1 MALFSTLNDF
11 FALDIGTTAM
21 RVVQLRGAGNQRSLA
36 HYGSLAIDAKL
47 SQSDSV
53 NHQKQLLEQLK
64 KLLKDTGVSTKNVVV
79 GIPSNRMFTTVADF
93 PKLSPKE
100 LDKTILYQADQFIP
114 TKPDDSKIDYAVIG
128 DSPTD
133 NTKVE
138 VLLASVAKKYAETR
152 LDVLESIGLNV
163 LAMEPDTHALSRAV
177 LSPDI
182 QEAVMILDMGA
193 SATDLVV
200 VYGGN
205 PRLVR
210 SIPVGGDTLLKAAQQ
225 NLSVDDKQAM
235 QFIYKFGLMQ
245 DKLEGQVF
253 KAISPSIDSLISEIE
268 KSIKFFTARYK
279 NVPISKI
286 IVTGRASVLPDFPVY
301 LVNKT
306 NITVEIG
313 NSWLNVSYP
322 KNLYNDLMAVSNQYS
337 VAVGLAEREV

>member
-1 MALFSTLNDF
+1 MALFSTSSDF

-21 RVVQLRGAGNQRSLA
+21 RVVQLRGSGGQRSLA
-36 HYGSLAIDAKL
+36 HYGSAAIDHKL
-47 SQSDSV
+47 SQSDSA
-53 NHQKQLLEQLK
+53 NHQSQLLDALR
-64 KLLKDTGVSTKNVVV
+64 KLVHEAGISNKNVVV
-79 GIPSNRMFTTVADF
+79 GIPSSKMFTTVTDF
-93 PKLSPKE
+93 PKLPGKE
-100 LDKTILYQADQFIP
+100 LEKTIMYQADQFIP
-114 TKPDDSKIDYAVIG
+114 TKVDDSKIDYAVIG
-128 DSPTD
+128 DSPVD
-133 NTKVE
+133 SNKVE
-138 VLLASVAKKYAETR
+138 VLLASVTKKYAESR
-152 LDVLESIGLNV
+152 LDMLESIGLNV
-163 LAMEPDTHALSRAV
+163 IAMEPDAFALSRAV
-177 LSPDI
+177 VGDA
-182 QEAVMILDMGA
+182 QEAIMVLDMGA

-200 VYGGN
+200 LYGNN

-210 SIPVGGDTLLKAAQQ
+210 SIPVGGETLLKAAEQ

-253 KAISPSIDSLISEIE
+253 KAIAPSVDSLVGEVE

-322 KNLYNDLMAVSNQYS
+322 KNIYNDLMSVSNQYS
-337 VAVGLAEREV
+337 VAVGLAERNP